1 MKKSKK
7 GLTYIQMEFQ
17 NRAETV
23 FEQYGWIICMRDL
36 NLRGS
41 INPSRIN
48 SEINIRHKKTTPNQ
62 KQIKAAKGGMIFKEK

>member
-1 MKKSKK
+1 
-7 GLTYIQMEFQ
+7 
-17 NRAETV
+17 
-23 FEQYGWIICMRDL
+23 MRDL